1 MKRFSFAVAVAA
13 MGLIAVPALAQ
24 DFSGNVKARQGQFRI
39 LAINLGILG
48 GMAKGEMPYDAAT
61 AQAAADSI
69 AAVSMINQGPLWPQ
83 GSDNMSMEGTRAL
96 PAIWENQAD
105 LGAKWAA
112 LGEAAKG
119 PGETQGCTK
128 GNNNANPSKAHH
140 RRGVL
145 LASIGSIHQSQAQS

>member
-1 MKRFSFAVAVAA
+1 MKRFSFAVAVAT

-119 PGETQGCTK
+119 LQAAAGTDAAAIGAALGAVGGTC
-128 GNNNANPSKAHH
+128 KACHDAY
-140 RRGVL
+140 R
-145 LASIGSIHQSQAQS
+145 APES